1 MALLAL
7 QSMTAAGLA
16 PATVSA
22 AGGGDTVALASSTDD
37 RSFLEVINGGGS
49 PITVT
54 VADPGATPAGNP
66 ATVTPIS
73 VAASAT
79 KLIPLSPNS
88 VNTSTGVISITYS
101 AVTTV
106 TVAAVR
112 R

>member
-1 MALLAL
+1 MALLAV
-7 QSMTAAGLA
+7 QSMTAAGLT

-37 RSFLEVINGGGS
+37 RTFLFVNNGGGS

-54 VADPGATPAGNP
+54 VADPGATPAGNAGTPP
-66 ATVTPIS
+66 AIS
-73 VAASAT
+73 VAAAAVKYIPIPFAAINAT
-79 KLIPLSPNS
+79 
-88 VNTSTGVISITYS
+88 TGLVAITYS

-106 TVAAVR
+106 TVAAIR